1 MFVTLNR
8 IWLRALRLVGL
19 WPLSLARKCRIT
31 FGIAVSLTL
40 VLALLP
46 PYIWM
51 GQLMTKD
58 YIDTE
63 RGKAEAVVFRN
74 HFQLKS
80 TGETPLA
87 PLDAGGALMDVNN
100 PEIRWVRLHPESAAA
115 AALEALSADQRRIVE
130 DLRREES
137 RDEHFTMEEAGD
149 VHKSVYAR
157 IFRAGD
163 NCLSCHS
170 PQGLAA
176 PLTRDQAI
184 GAIIIQRRIVDLD
197 RTIFLNRLWIVFAG
211 LIAGT
216 GAVVAFYWITQRV
229 ILRPIRQLRAMANNV
244 AEGNLDT
251 RSSIRTAD
259 EYEKLARSFN
269 HMLDNLQAT
278 QKRLRQA
285 NVELDEKIAE
295 LSERNIELIKA
306 NKTKDE
312 FLANISHEFR
322 TPLNAILGFAQV
334 LREKPA
340 ALKKEKSQKYAEN
353 IITSG
358 NRLLAM
364 INDLLDLARTQ
375 AGKMELHIEEAT
387 VEALFHRLLTSFS
400 LLTREKKIKVKTT
413 IAPDVPVL
421 ITDVGKVQQILHNF
435 LSNAVKFT
443 PVAGRIEIAAAMV
456 GEKTVRISVADNGCG
471 IAPEDQQRIFEKF
484 QQVDGS
490 ITRASAGSG
499 LGLAISR
506 ELASILAGDVGLQSQ
521 LGEGATFW
529 LDIPTTLAADS
540 PL

>member
-1 MFVTLNR
+1 MLVTLNR
-8 IWLRALRLVGL
+8 IWLRTLRLVGL

-63 RGKAEAVVFRN
+63 RGKAEALVFRN

-100 PEIRWVRLHPESAAA
+100 PEIRWVRLHPENTVA
-115 AALEALSADQRRIVE
+115 AALEALPEDQRQLLE
-130 DLRREES
+130 DLRQEES
-137 RDEHFTMEEAGD
+137 RDERFAMERAGD
-149 VHKSVYAR
+149 IHKSLYAR

-176 PLTRDQAI
+176 PFTRDQVI
-184 GAIIIQRRIVDLD
+184 GAIVIQRHIVDLD
-197 RTIFLNRLWIVFAG
+197 RTIFLNRVWIVFAG

-251 RSSIRTAD
+251 RSSIKTAD

-295 LSERNIELIKA
+295 LSERNIALIKA

-340 ALKKEKSQKYAEN
+340 ALKKEKGQKYAEN

-364 INDLLDLARTQ
+364 INDLLDLARSQ
-375 AGKMELHIEEAT
+375 AGKMELHIEETT
-387 VEALFHRLLTSFS
+387 VETLFHRLITSFS

-421 ITDVGKVQQILHNF
+421 ITDAGKVQQILHNF

-443 PVAGRIEIAAAMV
+443 PVAGRVEIAAVMV

-471 IAPEDQQRIFEKF
+471 IAPEDQHRIFEKF

-521 LGEGATFW
+521 LGQGATFW
-529 LDIPTTLAADS
+529 LDIPTTLATDPS
-540 PL
+540 L